1 MNLVEPSLLA
11 NPRMVQEGTAGCS
24 SVPDVCGLENPELRV
39 ETFSRFSFLSTKE
52 RSHVIITPMAVL
64 RRKGSRGR
72 APKFS
77 WLQF

>member
-1 MNLVEPSLLA
+1 MNLVEPSLLTD
-11 NPRMVQEGTAGCS
+11 PRTVQEGTEGGS
-24 SVPDVCGLENPELRV
+24 SIPDVCGLETPELRV

-52 RSHVIITPMAVL
+52 PSHVIITPMEVL
-64 RRKGSRGR
+64 RLKGSRGR